1 MQLLSPHV
9 FTARRVLPDRGKS
22 ASRVSNN
29 SRENTRVISY
39 EWEAIGGGV
48 GGNDGGG
55 NAVAPLFL
63 PVPFLPPPPPSQ
75 INIIT
80 FLTSR

>member
-1 MQLLSPHV
+1 M
-9 FTARRVLPDRGKS
+9 LPDRGKS

-48 GGNDGGG
+48 GGNGGDG

-63 PVPFLPPPPPSQ
+63 PVPFLFPPFAGKYNNVS
-75 INIIT
+75 
-80 FLTSR
+80 

>member
-48 GGNDGGG
+48 GGNGGGG